1 MVFIGVGG
9 ALGAWFAGLLYDWTL
24 SYVPAFVIMAVCGL
38 ISCVSVWNAGPRKVR
53 MVPGRVR
60 K

>member
-1 MVFIGVGG
+1 MG
-9 ALGAWFAGLLYDWTL
+9 
-24 SYVPAFVIMAVCGL
+24 VCGL

-53 MVPGRVR
+53 MVPGMVR